1 MYSPASY
8 PLGVEPE
15 SVVHEAAQRR
25 ARVWAMSMADR
36 RMCERPAIL
45 SPISGQRLC
54 HLDDMDTREA
64 ITLDGRAQ
72 QRLDVLNHVLAGEP
86 QPARADEPDRA
97 AGAGRRQ
104 PPRLARSGPWLTLVG
119 AIDNATGIVSGAVF
133 REQEDAVGYFQALG
147 QIARAYGLPVSGCTP
162 IGTPSGSRWPT
173 MRSMSLAVDS
183 DSGSVSSAQVQP
195 GGPRPRRP

>member
-64 ITLDGRAQ
+64 ITLDRRAQ

-119 AIDNATGIVSGAVF
+119 AIDNATGIVIGAVF
-133 REQEDAVGYFQALG
+133 REQEDGDGDRHRRRLPRAGGRRRLLPG
-147 QIARAYGLPVSGCTP
+147 ARPDRPRIRPAGVRLYSDRHT
-162 IGTPSGSRWPT
+162 IWK
-173 MRSMSLAVDS
+173 SLADYAVNVT
-183 DSGSVSSAQVQP
+183 G
-195 GGPRPRRP
+195 RRQR